1 MDHMISPSKSKVGK
15 LQKLIKQ
22 AKTIVAEARE
32 KTETAQVL
40 LDTLE
45 REFEAIKVDNQSS
58 QQKTRKPKIL
68 TYDTAT
74 VNQKVRIV
82 NSPYGIATIKKKGS
96 FFATCQ
102 RETSGE
108 LLRRSYGK
116 LKTLSEEEQA
126 VVDRHNQ

>member
-1 MDHMISPSKSKVGK
+1 MISPSKSKVGK

-32 KTETAQVL
+32 KAETAQVL

-45 REFEAIKVDNQSS
+45 REFDAIKVDDQSP

-74 VNQKVRIV
+74 VNQKVRIT

-102 RETSGE
+102 RETSRE

-116 LKTLSEEEQA
+116 LKTGC
-126 VVDRHNQ
+126 